1 MFQLF
6 LDRFLK
12 TFYFNKFFEEY
23 QSKFGWVFIKIRG
36 ELLSSKRFGCTFENE
51 KEFSSSQDSE
61 IFLRPNIEKWG
72 ETFRAYV

>member
-1 MFQLF
+1 MSHLF

-51 KEFSSSQDSE
+51 KEFSSSHGSK
-61 IFLRPNIEKWG
+61 IFLKQNIEKWG
-72 ETFRAYV
+72 ETFRVHV